1 MSFEYQDLVRD
12 VADRTVNDYMDY
24 MDNLEP
30 DENALSPY
38 DFATDTALYDEIDNV
53 LIPTHAI
60 WQVIMEHCENPN
72 EVLSGEAPDF
82 GGESAYVLFYDDCLN
97 EFLEQEK

>member
-12 VADRTVNDYMDY
+12 VADRTVSDYREY

-30 DENALSPY
+30 DENAQAPY
-38 DFATDTALYDEIDNV
+38 DFATDTALYDEIDSV

-60 WQVIMEHCENPN
+60 WQVIMEHCENPYK
-72 EVLSGEAPDF
+72 VLSGEAPDF